1 MKKENKVVHFA
12 KKHGK
17 IIAIAAGAILGGMAV
32 YGAYRMGRASYRK
45 DFFNQVFGEDS
56 EESRYILGMIK
67 EAGTCLYIHAS
78 NDDVQTVK
86 NSGKLLQQMMDSE
99 SCKGCDDK
107 TARSILVLCDD

>member
-17 IIAIAAGAILGGMAV
+17 IIAIAAGAILGGMTV

-45 DFFNQVFGEDS
+45 DFFNQVMGGDN
-56 EESRYILGMIK
+56 EESRYILDMIK
-67 EAGTCLYIHAS
+67 EAKTCLYIHAS
-78 NDDVQTVK
+78 DEDVKTVQ
-86 NSGKLLQQMMDSE
+86 NSGKLLQQMMEAE
-99 SCKGCDDK
+99 SCKDCMDK